1 MTDHAKAAAIADKLR
16 NIRLDVVVTAEE
28 VLLKCDDAAE
38 LDFYYTM
45 LLRRY

>member
-1 MTDHAKAAAIADKLR
+1 MTDHAKAEAIADKLR
-16 NIRLDVVVTAEE
+16 NIRLDVVVTAED